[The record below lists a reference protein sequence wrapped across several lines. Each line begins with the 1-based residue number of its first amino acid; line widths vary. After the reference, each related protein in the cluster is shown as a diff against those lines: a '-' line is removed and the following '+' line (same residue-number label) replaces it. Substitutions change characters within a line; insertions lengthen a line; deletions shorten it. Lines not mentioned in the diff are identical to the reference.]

1 MSAAA
6 QALITRIFEQIAKD
20 GSGVLAP
27 SEAASIFSRI
37 NARLGR
43 DCGERHVADFFR
55 ALATNGDGL
64 VDVEQFHA
72 AFVSWLGF

>member
-6 QALITRIFEQIAKD
+6 HALITRIFQQIAAD

-27 SEAASIFSRI
+27 SEAASIFARI

-43 DCGERHVADFFR
+43 DCGERQSAHFFR
-55 ALATNGDGL
+55 ALGTNGEGL